1 MTRSKLLEQIKV
13 VGDGTS
19 AFAKGTAET
28 LVLVTTGSNKKLQ
41 TCDTADGSY
50 EDFVTGLAAGVHNI
64 QIAGAKNYLKSVA
77 TTAVAIL
84 GDFGTDPVSN
94 S

>member
-41 TCDTADGSY
+41 TCDTADVSY

-64 QIAGAKNYLKSVA
+64 QIAGAKKYLKSDA

>member
-13 VGDGTS
+13 VSDGTT

-28 LVLVTTGSNKKLQ
+28 LVLVTTGSDKKIQ
-41 TCDTADGSY
+41 TCATSGGEY
-50 EDFVTGLAAGVHNI
+50 EDFVTGLSAGVHNI
-64 QIAGAKNYLKSVA
+64 NIAGAKAYLKSNA
-77 TTAVAIL
+77 TTAVGVL

>member
-13 VGDGTS
+13 VADGTS

-50 EDFVTGLAAGVHNI
+50 VDFVTGLAAGVHNI
-64 QIAGAKNYLKSVA
+64 QIAGAKKYLKSDA